1 MLEGRNG
8 LDIYSVSATEDCGV
22 NSEVYFR
29 HEEDCDQA
37 SEQAVPGTK
46 ASGLNQTLEVLRKSD
61 LPTRGRTGGQTNR
74 DMMHLLLKS
83 ASDRDRWI
91 MVMV

>member
-37 SEQAVPGTK
+37 SEQAVPETK
-46 ASGLNQTLEVLRKSD
+46 ASGLNQTLEAS
-61 LPTRGRTGGQTNR
+61 PTKKRSAYSWTYRRTNR
-74 DMMHLLLKS
+74 YIYD
-83 ASDRDRWI
+83 ASSFKAR
-91 MVMV
+91 V